1 MNLRNNKVD
10 IRYRLDKAVEVGTAV
25 YNYFKVGIRYQLNKT
40 VEVGTLV
47 YNHFYDYRLPFLK
60 VVSLSVLFSVVETCG
75 IAMFLPLY
83 ENFISQK
90 GEESLSAFTIGFNNT
105 LSFFNIP
112 VTLVSLLF
120 ITFFMFL
127 MRGCFEL
134 GSKYYQ
140 ARVTRTYESNAR
152 DRLFNNILNLKWE
165 FYIQQK
171 KGYLLN
177 LITFHITR
185 ARSFFES
192 ICDAAVAIIAVIIY
206 LGGVMAISRFVALGG
221 VVGGAILFVII
232 IPFVKRTKKYSWL
245 ESSMYNSIAENSH
258 QFLNGFKQ
266 IKTTNTMKN
275 VFQSVSAD
283 GRKLL
288 SYGVMVH
295 MIKSLSSVWG
305 QIFGLVI
312 IGSFIYIFHV
322 LLNEGLAAIGVSVL
336 LFWKVFTRINSI
348 QAQLYKT
355 IQQYPSISIIS
366 SGINKFF
373 EEREEIEANN
383 QVLLFNENISIK
395 NLEFRYSMSQNVP
408 TLYNINMKIQKGEM
422 VGIVGPSGAGKTTL
436 VDILLGVLKFEAGE
450 VLLDN
455 TPLSVNN
462 IWAWRE
468 IVGYVP
474 QDGFLLND
482 NVRNNIKF
490 FKDIPDPDIIS
501 AAKFADADGF
511 INEMTNGYDSILG
524 DNGINLSGGQRQ
536 RIVLARALAGN
547 PQILILDEATSSLD
561 TESENKIQL
570 AIEKLRNKLT
580 IIVIAHRLSTILNAD
595 NIFVLKDG
603 RIVEEGASSELI
615 ENGKTF
621 YKLYMKQGFEKN

>member
-1 MNLRNNKVD
+1 
-10 IRYRLDKAVEVGTAV
+10 
-25 YNYFKVGIRYQLNKT
+25 
-40 VEVGTLV
+40 
-47 YNHFYDYRLPFLK
+47 
-60 VVSLSVLFSVVETCG
+60 
-75 IAMFLPLY
+75 
-83 ENFISQK
+83 
-90 GEESLSAFTIGFNNT
+90 
-105 LSFFNIP
+105 
-112 VTLVSLLF
+112 
-120 ITFFMFL
+120 
-127 MRGCFEL
+127 
-134 GSKYYQ
+134 
-140 ARVTRTYESNAR
+140 
-152 DRLFNNILNLKWE
+152 
-165 FYIQQK
+165 
-171 KGYLLN
+171 
-177 LITFHITR
+177 
-185 ARSFFES
+185 
-192 ICDAAVAIIAVIIY
+192 
-206 LGGVMAISRFVALGG
+206 
-221 VVGGAILFVII
+221 
-232 IPFVKRTKKYSWL
+232 
-245 ESSMYNSIAENSH
+245 
-258 QFLNGFKQ
+258 
-266 IKTTNTMKN
+266 
-275 VFQSVSAD
+275 
-283 GRKLL
+283 
-288 SYGVMVH
+288 
-295 MIKSLSSVWG
+295 
-305 QIFGLVI
+305 
-312 IGSFIYIFHV
+312 
-322 LLNEGLAAIGVSVL
+322 
-336 LFWKVFTRINSI
+336 
-348 QAQLYKT
+348 
-355 IQQYPSISIIS
+355 
-366 SGINKFF
+366 
-373 EEREEIEANN
+373 
-383 QVLLFNENISIK
+383 
-395 NLEFRYSMSQNVP
+395 MSQNVP

-615 ENGKTF
+615 DNGKTF